1 MKWLTHYLTS
11 SIGRKVT
18 MSLTG
23 LFLILFLVVHL
34 LGNLQLL
41 LSDSGESF
49 NKYAYFLTHFLP
61 VTIIAYGLYAFIILH
76 AIQGLL
82 LWRANRKSKGTTYL
96 VKTASPYTTWS
107 SRQMA
112 LLGTLILAFLFI
124 HMGDFWAK
132 VKLHQL
138 DLKTYANYNNGEG
151 IEDLYARVSAA
162 FHNPLIVF
170 AYLIGQIVL
179 SFHLWHGF
187 QSAFQTLGINHPKYT
202 PLIKG
207 LGRFYSIVVPGLFA
221 LIPVYMFLNK

>member
-11 SIGRKVT
+11 SIGRKMT

-23 LFLILFLVVHL
+23 LFLILFLIVHL

-41 LSDSGESF
+41 ANDGGESF
-49 NKYAYFLTHFLP
+49 NKYGHFMTHFLP
-61 VTIIAYGLYAFIILH
+61 IEIIAYGLYAFIVLH

-82 LWRANRKSKGTTYL
+82 LWRANKKSKGTTYIA
-96 VKTASPYTTWS
+96 KIASPNTTWS
-107 SRQMA
+107 SRHMA

-138 DLKTYANYNNGEG
+138 DLKTYASYNNGVG
-151 IEDLYARVSAA
+151 VDDLYTRVTAA
-162 FHNPLIVF
+162 FHNPFIVII
-170 AYLIGQIVL
+170 YLVGQAVL
-179 SFHLWHGF
+179 AFHLWHGF
-187 QSAFQTLGINHPKYT
+187 QSAFQTLGVNHPKYT

-207 LGRFYSIVVPGLFA
+207 LGKFYSVVVPALFA
-221 LIPVYMFLNK
+221 LIPVYMFLNR

>member
-11 SIGRKVT
+11 SIGRKMT

-23 LFLILFLVVHL
+23 LFLILFLIVHL

-41 LSDSGESF
+41 ANDGGESF
-49 NKYAYFLTHFLP
+49 NKYGHFMTHFLP
-61 VTIIAYGLYAFIILH
+61 IEIIAYGLYAFIVLH

-82 LWRANRKSKGTTYL
+82 LWRANKKSKGTTYI
-96 VKTASPYTTWS
+96 VKIASPNTTWS

-138 DLKTYANYNNGEG
+138 DLKTYASYNNGVG
-151 IEDLYARVSAA
+151 VDDLYTRVTAA
-162 FHNPLIVF
+162 FHNPFIVII
-170 AYLIGQIVL
+170 YLVGQAVL
-179 SFHLWHGF
+179 AFHLWHGF
-187 QSAFQTLGINHPKYT
+187 QSAFQTLGVNHPKYT

-207 LGRFYSIVVPGLFA
+207 LGKFYSVVVPALFA
-221 LIPVYMFLNK
+221 LIPVYMFLNR

>member
-11 SIGRKVT
+11 SIGRKLT

-41 LSDSGESF
+41 VNDGGESF
-49 NKYAYFLTHFLP
+49 NKYANFLTHFPP
-61 VTIIAYGLYAFIILH
+61 VEIIAYGLYAFIILH
-76 AIQGLL
+76 AVQGLL
-82 LWRANRKSKGTTYL
+82 IWSANRKAKGTTY
-96 VKTASPYTTWS
+96 VAKTASPHTTWS
-107 SRQMA
+107 SKQMA

-138 DLKTYANYNNGEG
+138 DLKTYASYNNGVG
-151 IEDLYARVSAA
+151 IDDLYARVSAA
-162 FHNPLIVF
+162 FHNPLIVII
-170 AYLIGQIVL
+170 YVIGQIVL
-179 SFHLWHGF
+179 AFHLWHGF

-202 PLIKG
+202 PFIHG
-207 LGRFYSIVVPGLFA
+207 LGKFYSIVVPGLFA
-221 LIPVYMFLNK
+221 LSPIWMFLNK